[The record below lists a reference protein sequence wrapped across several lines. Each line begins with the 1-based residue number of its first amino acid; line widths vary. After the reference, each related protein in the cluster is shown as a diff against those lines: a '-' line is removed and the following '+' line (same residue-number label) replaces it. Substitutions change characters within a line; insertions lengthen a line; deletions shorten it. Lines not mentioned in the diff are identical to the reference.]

1 MKKTPLKNPLLLFG
15 IVVMTVGILFFS
27 INATQ
32 IASDISS
39 AGFGFF
45 ASIRYT
51 LFEYPIK
58 TTTTFLNDF
67 RLFLSEREQERLT
80 QQEIDALALYKAE
93 LEESYR
99 QIAQLKQLNELQ
111 LSSNEFE
118 KIAATVIYRPSDT
131 FLNKIVLN
139 VGEKDGVR
147 LDAAVI
153 TNKGLI
159 GKVESMSENQS
170 IVRLLTVQ
178 NQTNRVS
185 VKIQV
190 SPSVTAEAILQRY
203 DADKEAFEVT
213 LLDTNMT
220 INEGNTVITSGLGG
234 VFPAGLLV
242 GEVSSVEQLPNTLAV
257 SVYVKPS
264 ANFYSFD
271 YALIVFRDQ
280 NMELESQP

>member
-1 MKKTPLKNPLLLFG
+1 MKKRHLKNPLLKFG

-32 IASDISS
+32 IASDISD

-45 ASIRYT
+45 ASVSYT

-58 TTTTFLNDF
+58 KATTFIDDL
-67 RLFLSEREQERLT
+67 RLFLTLRDQERLT
-80 QQEIDALALYKAE
+80 QREIDALALYKAE
-93 LEESYR
+93 LEEAYR

-111 LSSNEFE
+111 LSAIEFHQ
-118 KIAATVIYRPSDT
+118 IAATVIYRPSDT

-139 VGEKDGVR
+139 VGEADGVIV
-147 LDAAVI
+147 DAAVI

-159 GKVESMSENQS
+159 GKIDSTTANQS

-178 NQTNRVS
+178 NQTNRVA

-190 SPSVTAEAILQRY
+190 SPAVTAEAILQKY
-203 DADKEAFEVT
+203 NPDKEAFEVT
-213 LLDTNMT
+213 LLDTNVT

-242 GEVSSVEQLPNTLAV
+242 GEVSSVEQLPNSMAV
-257 SVYVKPS
+257 SVFVKPA
-264 ANFYSFD
+264 ANFFSFD
-271 YALIVFRDQ
+271 YAMVVYRDIEINQ
-280 NMELESQP
+280 DQLP